1 VEGLN
6 IWVLTLH
13 EPPRNLPGGFMKNKS
28 NLGRSDSLPARLIAF
43 GRLYLMLYSCLLEP
57 LSAFGLASLATVML
71 SKV

>member
-1 VEGLN
+1 
-6 IWVLTLH
+6 
-13 EPPRNLPGGFMKNKS
+13 MKNKS